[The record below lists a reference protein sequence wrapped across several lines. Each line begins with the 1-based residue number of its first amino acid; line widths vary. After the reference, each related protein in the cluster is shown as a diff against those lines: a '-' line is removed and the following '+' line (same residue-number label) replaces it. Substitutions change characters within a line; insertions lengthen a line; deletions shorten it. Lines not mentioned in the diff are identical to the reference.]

1 MPDKRAGGI
10 PLPRG
15 RRRRAS
21 SASPLGGLVALLLLG
36 WLRHPTGLAL
46 LLWLGVPAV
55 LVVVVV
61 AGRVLTGRRRAELR
75 RAGIGQVDRMSG
87 QEFEHKVGQVLADL
101 GYRTRVTRASGD
113 YGADVVAQRAG
124 ERVVIQAKCYGAG
137 QRVGVE
143 AVQQAA
149 SAVAFYE
156 ANRAMVVTNRDFTQ
170 PARRLAR
177 ATGTELWG
185 RERLV
190 REMARLA
197 AARGAAAD
205 PGEGTITAP

>member
-1 MPDKRAGGI
+1 MPDNREGGI
-10 PLPRG
+10 ALPRG

-21 SASPLGGLVALLLLG
+21 SASPLGGLAALLLLAG
-36 WLRHPTGLAL
+36 WGWALRHPAGLAVL
-46 LLWLGVPAV
+46 MLLWLGVPAV
-55 LVVVVV
+55 LLVVV
-61 AGRVLTGRRRAELR
+61 GMVLAARRRALLR
-75 RAGIGQVDRMSG
+75 RAGIAQVDRMSG
-87 QEFEHKVGQVLADL
+87 HEFEHKVGQVLADL

-113 YGADVVAQRAG
+113 YGADVMAQRDG
-124 ERVVIQAKCYGAG
+124 QRVVIQAKCYGAG
-137 QRVGVE
+137 RRVGVE

-149 SAVAFYE
+149 SAMAFYG
-156 ANRAMVVTNRDFTQ
+156 ADRAMVVTNRDFTQ

-197 AARGAAAD
+197 VAD
-205 PGEGTITAP
+205 PEERTAVAP

>member
-21 SASPLGGLVALLLLG
+21 SASPLGGLVALLLLLG
-36 WLRHPTGLAL
+36 WLRHPTGWEL

-55 LVVVVV
+55 LVVV
-61 AGRVLTGRRRAELR
+61 AGRVLTGRRRAELQ
-75 RAGIGQVDRMSG
+75 RAGIEQVDRMSG

-124 ERVVIQAKCYGAG
+124 QRVVVQVKCYGAG

-149 SAVAFYE
+149 GAVAFYG
-156 ANRAMVVTNRDFTQ
+156 ADRGMVVTNRDFTQ

-197 AARGAAAD
+197 VARGAAAD
-205 PGEGTITAP
+205 PGEGTPAPP